1 MCINILNHKEYYIYI
16 YDNNFLT
23 LWRESVGKHT
33 KQEPENFKLPLV
45 LNTAESYHKNN
56 TYVKINF
63 HLAIYNIYMLSKL
76 TKILISTKIKNNRYY
91 VRGVAL

>member
-1 MCINILNHKEYYIYI
+1 MKEITRKRYKTGTLTSLNIPK
-16 YDNNFLT
+16 
-23 LWRESVGKHT
+23 
-33 KQEPENFKLPLV
+33 
-45 LNTAESYHKNN
+45 SYHKNN
-56 TYVKINF
+56 TYTKINF